1 MFLKQFQVHSEIE
14 QKIESPVVTWGSLV
28 WLMLFCHSWKL
39 NSNQQ
44 FFFLEMI
51 FQNHSLCAGVLL
63 ALALAWQFWS
73 CIFLFKNILFFL
85 IRHSKDFFLFFFFL
99 VFLGSLP
106 ILSDYLGIG
115 CSGWCSQ
122 VHLVLFKHVVKIF
135 RKFFLKY
142 CLSVVSIP
150 LVGFLFQDLLLAVCW
165 GFFAFHHYFFFL
177 LNSF

>member
-85 IRHSKDFFLFFFFL
+85 IRHSKDFFFFFFF

-122 VHLVLFKHVVKIF
+122 VHLVLFKYVVKIF
-135 RKFFLKY
+135 MKFFLKY

-150 LVGFLFQDLLLAVCW
+150 LVWFSFSGLTVSCMLGLFCLSPL
-165 GFFAFHHYFFFL
+165 FFF
-177 LNSF
+177 SS